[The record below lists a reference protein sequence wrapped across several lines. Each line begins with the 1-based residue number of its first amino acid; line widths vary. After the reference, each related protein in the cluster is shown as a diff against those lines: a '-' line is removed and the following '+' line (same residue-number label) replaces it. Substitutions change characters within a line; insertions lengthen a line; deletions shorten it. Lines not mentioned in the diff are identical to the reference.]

1 MPNLNF
7 AKLNLQYIMTKEELE
22 TLWADKNNWLWGAIY
37 YCKNDPRLVV
47 PKRIKW
53 TGWTLNFAYPWR
65 AIGFIIFIIL
75 AASLPFIIELKLN
88 AATPIVICITLA
100 VIAILIIGLCSYLSS
115 KTE

>member
-1 MPNLNF
+1 
-7 AKLNLQYIMTKEELE
+7 MTKEELE
-22 TLWADKNNWLWGAIY
+22 TLWADKDNGRWGAIY

-53 TGWTLNFAYPWR
+53 MGWTVNCAYPWL
-65 AIGFIIFIIL
+65 AIGFIIFIIF

-88 AATPIVICITLA
+88 VATPAVICITLVMVA
-100 VIAILIIGLCSYLSS
+100 VLIIGLCAYLSS

>member
-1 MPNLNF
+1 
-7 AKLNLQYIMTKEELE
+7 MTKEELE

-53 TGWTLNFAYPWR
+53 TGWTMNFAYPWR
-65 AIGFIIFIIL
+65 AIGLIIFIL
-75 AASLPFIIELKLN
+75 FAASLPFIFIIELKLN
-88 AATPIVICITLA
+88 VDTPIVICITLA
-100 VIAILIIGLCSYLSS
+100 VVAVLVVGLLAYLSS

>member
-1 MPNLNF
+1 
-7 AKLNLQYIMTKEELE
+7 MTKEELE
-22 TLWADKNNWLWGAIY
+22 KLWGDKNNWLGFAIY

-53 TGWTLNFAYPWR
+53 TGWTMNFAYPWR
-65 AIGFIIFIIL
+65 AIGLIIFIIF

-88 AATPIVICITLA
+88 VATPIVTCITLA
-100 VIAILIIGLCSYLSS
+100 VVAVLIIGLLAYLSS